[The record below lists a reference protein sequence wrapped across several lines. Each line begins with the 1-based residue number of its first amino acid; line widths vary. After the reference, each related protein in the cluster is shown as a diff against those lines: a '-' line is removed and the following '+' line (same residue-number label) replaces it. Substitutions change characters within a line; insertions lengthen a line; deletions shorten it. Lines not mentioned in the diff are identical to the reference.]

1 MRKTQF
7 AAAAL
12 LLACTAFDVKAQEP
26 LSDFDR
32 GRLERLSEARANA
45 LDELMDGSPAD
56 RAAVDEALGPQGRPI
71 SARELTGNWRCRVM
85 KIGGLAPA
93 RVYAWYPCRVRQ
105 AEDGLYF
112 EKRGGQLRIAGYIEE
127 GPLGMVLLAAHS
139 VGNGPYAR
147 YSGGHRG
154 GAGAITSSGDEVGV
168 ISGIGAGHVRIEL
181 PYPLI
186 ESTFD
191 VIELRR

>member
-1 MRKTQF
+1 MRKTQL
-7 AAAAL
+7 AAAAF
-12 LLACTAFDVKAQEP
+12 LLALTAFDVKAQEP
-26 LSDFDR
+26 LSDFDQ
-32 GRLERLSEARANA
+32 GRLERLSEARSAA
-45 LDELMDGSPAD
+45 LGEAMDASVAD
-56 RAAVDEALGPQGRPI
+56 RAAIDEALGPSGRPV

-85 KIGGLAPA
+85 KIGGIAPA
-93 RVYAWYPCRVRQ
+93 RVYAWYPCRVSQ
-105 AEDGLYF
+105 AADGLFF
-112 EKRGGQLRIAGYIEE
+112 EKRGGSLRIAGYIEE
-127 GPLGMVLLAAHS
+127 GPLGMVFLGAHS

-154 GAGAITSSGDEVGV
+154 GAGAITSSGDEVGI
-168 ISGIGAGHVRIEL
+168 ISGIGARHVRIEL